1 MLRRILRWFFPLL
14 VAGFLCSPGAF
25 AQREIPDI
33 DSKPGAGS
41 TPSQTPQPNS
51 STNQSK
57 GADEEKGPGKDPV
70 CYLFAIVSLL
80 VVMLIVCK
88 PSRKG

>member
-14 VAGFLCSPGAF
+14 IAGFLFTPGIF
-25 AQREIPDI
+25 AQRDIPDI
-33 DSKPGAGS
+33 DAKPGAGS
-41 TPSQTPQPNS
+41 NPSQSPPSNS
-51 STNQSK
+51 SANQPK